1 MRALIIDDGALRVE
15 QRPDPQP
22 GPTEVVVAVHAAG
35 LNGADML
42 QRRGLYPAPPGAPS
56 DIPGLEFAGD
66 VAALGEGVT
75 RWSIG
80 QRVMGIVAGGA
91 QAEYLVVDE
100 THLLPVPSDIDL
112 VEAGGFPE
120 AFTTAHDALITQ
132 AGLTWGERLLVTGAA
147 GGVGTAAIQIG
158 ALVGAHV
165 TASIRNEQYRSF
177 VESLGATQVITPDET
192 AGVGPFD
199 VVLELVGAASLEH
212 GVFDS
217 LAQDARI
224 VVIGVGSGA
233 HVNVNLL
240 TLMATR
246 STLRAS
252 TLRAR
257 SREEK
262 AYVTD
267 GVRRDLLGALE
278 AGVLRVPVEAT
289 YPLDEATAAYDR
301 FVAGNKA
308 GKIILTI

>member
-1 MRALIIDDGALRVE
+1 MRALIIDDGALRIE

-22 GPTEVVVAVHAAG
+22 GPTEVVVAVGAAG

-42 QRRGLYPAPPGAPS
+42 QRRGLYAAPPGAPA
-56 DIPGLEFAGD
+56 DIPGLEFAGEI
-66 VAALGEGVT
+66 VALGEGVT
-75 RWSIG
+75 SWPLG
-80 QRVMGIVAGGA
+80 KRVMGIVAGGA

-100 THLLPVPSDIDL
+100 THLLPVPSDLDL
-112 VEAGGFPE
+112 VHAGGFPE
-120 AFTTAHDALITQ
+120 VFTTAHDALMTQ
-132 AGLTWGERLLVTGAA
+132 AGLAPGDRLLVTGAA

-158 ALVGAHV
+158 ALVGADV
-165 TASIRNEQYRSF
+165 TASIRNEEYRGY
-177 VESLGATQVITPDET
+177 VEALGATQVIMPDQT
-192 AGVGPFD
+192 VAAGPFD
-199 VVLELVGAASLEH
+199 VVLELVGAASLDN
-212 GVFDS
+212 GIFDA

-233 HVNVNLL
+233 HVEVNLL
-240 TLMATR
+240 KLMATR

-257 SREEK
+257 SRDEK

-267 GVRRDLLGALE
+267 AVRRDLLGALE
-278 AGVLRVPVEAT
+278 VGVLRVPLEAT

-308 GKIILTI
+308 GKIVLTI

>member
-1 MRALIIDDGALRVE
+1 MRALIIDDGALQVE

-22 GPTEVVVAVHAAG
+22 GPTDVVVAVRAAG

-42 QRRGLYPAPPGAPS
+42 QRRGLYAAPRGAPA
-56 DIPGLEFAGD
+56 DIPGLEFAGEI
-66 VAALGEGVT
+66 VALGDGVT
-75 RWSIG
+75 RWPLG
-80 QRVMGIVAGGA
+80 KRVMGIVAGGA

-100 THLLPVPSDIDL
+100 THVLPVPLDLDL
-112 VEAGGFPE
+112 VHAGGFPE
-120 AFTTAHDALITQ
+120 VFTTAHDALITQ
-132 AGLTWGERLLVTGAA
+132 AGLGAGERLLVTGAA

-165 TASIRNEQYRSF
+165 TASLRNEEYRGY
-177 VESLGATQVITPDET
+177 VESLGAAQVITPDQT
-192 AGVGPFD
+192 VAAGPFD
-199 VVLELVGAASLEH
+199 VILELVGAASLDH
-212 GVFDS
+212 GVFDA
-217 LAQDARI
+217 LANEARI

-233 HVNVNLL
+233 QVEVNLL
-240 TLMATR
+240 KLMATR

-267 GVRRDLLGALE
+267 AVRRDLLGALE
-278 AGVLRVPVEAT
+278 AGVLRIPLEAT
-289 YPLDEATAAYDR
+289 YPLEEATAAYDR

-308 GKIILTI
+308 GKIVLTI